1 MSRVDAPKALTFTL
15 LRLLADG
22 EFHSGEVLAQ
32 RLDISRASVNKALRD
47 VAELGLDLYSIRGRG
62 YRLSAPLQWLD
73 AARITKLMGKAA
85 QQFHIEISDSGAS
98 SNTLLLQRAEL
109 GEARGGPPSGA
120 VLALEWQSAG
130 RGRMGRTWHSALGG
144 ALTFSV
150 LWRFERGLS
159 ALSGLSLAVG
169 VGLTRALHKLGAQ
182 DVHLKWPNDVLDA
195 QGAKLAGILIEA
207 RGDMLGPCTV
217 VMGIGLN
224 LSLSTSMRRQIEQPV
239 TSLAEILGNSN
250 FNSKAKQGG
259 EERTRKTVQVARRG
273 VSDADNSASASAD
286 SGLRTFSEANTVSPM
301 KWNWNEVPE
310 RNQVLAVILCE
321 LHGVLCE
328 FAAYGFAALRA
339 EWERSHGWQN
349 MPVMLLLPDGVKVR
363 GVARGV
369 DDTGALRVETAQGV
383 KHFNAGEI
391 SLRKGV

>member
-1 MSRVDAPKALTFTL
+1 MNVEAGASRGDAPKPLTFTL

-32 RLDISRASVNKALRD
+32 RLGISRASVNKALRD

-73 AARITKLMGKAA
+73 AARINTLMGKTAR
-85 QQFHIEISDSGAS
+85 QFHIEINDSGAS
-98 SNTLLLQRAEL
+98 SNTLLLQHAEL
-109 GEARGGPPSGA
+109 GEAQGGPFSGT

-159 ALSGLSLAVG
+159 ALSGLSLAIG
-169 VGLTRALHKLGAQ
+169 VGLIRALHKLGAR
-182 DVHLKWPNDVLDA
+182 DVYLKWPNDVLDA

-224 LSLSTSMRRQIEQPV
+224 LSVSNNLRRQLAQPV
-239 TSLAEILGNSN
+239 
-250 FNSKAKQGG
+250 
-259 EERTRKTVQVARRG
+259 V
-273 VSDADNSASASAD
+273 
-286 SGLRTFSEANTVSPM
+286 GL
-301 KWNWNEVPE
+301 NELLPVLPE
-310 RNQVLAVILCE
+310 RNQMFAVILCE
-321 LHGVLCE
+321 LHSVLCE
-328 FAAYGFAALRA
+328 FAAHGFAALRA
-339 EWERSHGWQN
+339 EWEHHHGWQGL
-349 MPVMLLLPDGVKVR
+349 PVLLALPDGGKAK

-369 DDTGALRVETAQGV
+369 DDTGALCVETAQGIS
-383 KHFNAGEI
+383 HFNAGEI
-391 SLRKGV
+391 SLRKSV

>member
-1 MSRVDAPKALTFTL
+1 MSAEVGMSRVDVPKALTFTL

-109 GEARGGPPSGA
+109 GEAHGGPPSGA

-159 ALSGLSLAVG
+159 ALSGLSLAIG
-169 VGLTRALHKLGAQ
+169 VGLIRALHKLGTQ

-217 VMGIGLN
+217 VMGVGLN
-224 LSLSTSMRRQIEQPV
+224 LSLSTSMRRQLAQPV
-239 TSLAEILGNSN
+239 TGLIDMLP
-250 FNSKAKQGG
+250 
-259 EERTRKTVQVARRG
+259 
-273 VSDADNSASASAD
+273 VS
-286 SGLRTFSEANTVSPM
+286 
-301 KWNWNEVPE
+301 PE
-310 RNQVLAVILCE
+310 RNRVLAVILCE

-349 MPVMLLLPDGVKVR
+349 MPVTLLLPDGVKVR

-369 DDTGALRVETAQGV
+369 DDTGALRVETAQGM